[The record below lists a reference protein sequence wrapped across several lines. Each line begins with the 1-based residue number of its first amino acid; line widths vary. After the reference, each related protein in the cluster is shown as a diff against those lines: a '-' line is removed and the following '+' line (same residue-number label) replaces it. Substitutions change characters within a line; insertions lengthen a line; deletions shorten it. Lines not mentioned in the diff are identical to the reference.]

1 MMRRRAV
8 VRSWGEGAMDR
19 PAKGKEC
26 HEETRAPQRTAL
38 FDHKVGAGDAIAG
51 ARHEPCKRLTIL
63 AHEA

>member
-1 MMRRRAV
+1 
-8 VRSWGEGAMDR
+8 MDR